1 MEKKTVNRKEFH
13 YLLLKFLQKHRLS
26 HIFYD
31 CSIKYKMDILK
42 KESTIWWKYYRDYD
56 INKED
61 DFSTHLY
68 KCIDIYCNGIF
79 GQSLTFIGVYNGD
92 ISGFFN
98 SIPGTFYFNEGQYSW
113 RNFWGRYAYLWYN
126 EVKGIKFKDNGNN

>member
-1 MEKKTVNRKEFH
+1 MENKTVNRKEFH
-13 YLLLKFLQKHRLS
+13 YLLSKFLQKHRLA

-31 CSIKYKMDILK
+31 CSIKYKMDELEK
-42 KESTIWWKYYRDYD
+42 KNFFWWKCYRDYN

-68 KCIDIYCNGIF
+68 KCIDIYCNELYVNGT
-79 GQSLTFIGVYNGD
+79 TFIGLYDGD

-98 SIPGTFYFNEGQYSW
+98 SIPATFFFYEEKRSKLN
-113 RNFWGRYAYLWYN
+113 L
-126 EVKGIKFKDNGNN
+126 

>member
-42 KESTIWWKYYRDYD
+42 KESTIFWKHYRDYN

-68 KCIDIYCNGIF
+68 KCIDIYCNGF
-79 GQSLTFIGVYNGD
+79 YDGD

-98 SIPGTFYFNEGQYSW
+98 SIPATFFFYEGQYSW
-113 RNFWGRYAYLWYN
+113 RNFWKRYSSLWHN
-126 EVKGIKFKDNGNN
+126 ETDGIKFKDNGNN

>member
-13 YLLLKFLQKHRLS
+13 YLLLKFLQKHRLT

-31 CSIKYKMDILK
+31 CSIKYKMDELK
-42 KESTIWWKYYRDYD
+42 EKNVIWWKYYRDYN

-61 DFSTHLY
+61 DFSIHLY
-68 KCIDIYCNGIF
+68 KCIDIYCNGLCVNGI
-79 GQSLTFIGVYNGD
+79 TFIGQFQGN

-98 SIPGTFYFNEGQYSW
+98 SIPATFYFNEDPYSW
-113 RNFWGRYAYLWYN
+113 RNFWRSYAELWYN
-126 EVKGIKFKDNGNN
+126 EVNGIKFDNGNN

>member
-13 YLLLKFLQKHRLS
+13 YLLLKFLQKHRLT

-31 CSIKYKMDILK
+31 CSIKYKMDELEK
-42 KESTIWWKYYRDYD
+42 KNFFWWKCYRDYN

-68 KCIDIYCNGIF
+68 KCIDIYCNELYGNGI
-79 GQSLTFIGVYNGD
+79 TFIGLYDGD

-113 RNFWGRYAYLWYN
+113 RNFWGSYANLWYN
-126 EVKGIKFKDNGNN
+126 EVKGIKFDNGNN